1 MDPLKSNRNNDE
13 NDDTDEN
20 NLESKDRK
28 ELEEEIHR
36 LKEYI
41 NHNYSVFVK
50 RLEKRKEKIQL
61 LNEENSSLKAQAQ
74 DLESVK
80 NQLVEYRDNYEQ
92 LEGFQNQ
99 ELAKIKHMLL
109 IAENSLQSEKEEK
122 HTLLQE
128 NTKLKESMTFD
139 SNSILEELKVK
150 NDIIT
155 NLEAKKSKLEM
166 DLIDLNTSNN
176 DTLIEEKSDL
186 EKQLAVSRKNF
197 EAYKLAQS
205 SNNDNDMI
213 KILESQLYM
222 VENERDGFKSSLLE
236 LEIAKHDAIENEKKL
251 IAERKLQ
258 DAKLIAEKETL
269 EVKLNHRESEIKKL
283 KEESRGLKENYDSKI
298 KELEES
304 SDSKTYKNMSL
315 EGQIQELKSELNKTL
330 NDLETKSSR
339 SLETANS
346 FKRLETEC
354 DNLREELKNKEVL
367 LKDSKAT
374 ENSLK
379 LELTEQR
386 KKFAQLNTEFENC
399 VSQMDELS
407 RSRES
412 LEMEMK
418 EKSLLLEENDI
429 SITKLKRR
437 IKEIDENLP
446 GTIESSD
453 LVKELKSKVKKLE
466 GELENKKS
474 AFKLQDK
481 RMLDM
486 KKTLQKELSRSNSNH
501 HHSNELD
508 LFSLHRSSGSTPS
521 FPVHGGS
528 DAHFLNGSATTRH
541 RKDSS
546 SSSIDIPI
554 TDVNIQYLKRAI
566 FKFFTGRDDEAFQMI
581 KVISTIL
588 KFSKEESKVLHEI
601 WEWKHSWFAS
611 KPKLSHVRS

>member
-236 LEIAKHDAIENEKKL
+236 LEIAKHDAIENEKKDS
-251 IAERKLQ
+251 RS
-258 DAKLIAEKETL
+258 
-269 EVKLNHRESEIKKL
+269 EVKSPRIRNKKL

-453 LVKELKSKVKKLE
+453 LVKELKSKVK
-466 GELENKKS
+466 N
-474 AFKLQDK
+474 
-481 RMLDM
+481 
-486 KKTLQKELSRSNSNH
+486 
-501 HHSNELD
+501 
-508 LFSLHRSSGSTPS
+508 
-521 FPVHGGS
+521 
-528 DAHFLNGSATTRH
+528 
-541 RKDSS
+541 
-546 SSSIDIPI
+546 
-554 TDVNIQYLKRAI
+554 
-566 FKFFTGRDDEAFQMI
+566 
-581 KVISTIL
+581 
-588 KFSKEESKVLHEI
+588 
-601 WEWKHSWFAS
+601 
-611 KPKLSHVRS
+611 